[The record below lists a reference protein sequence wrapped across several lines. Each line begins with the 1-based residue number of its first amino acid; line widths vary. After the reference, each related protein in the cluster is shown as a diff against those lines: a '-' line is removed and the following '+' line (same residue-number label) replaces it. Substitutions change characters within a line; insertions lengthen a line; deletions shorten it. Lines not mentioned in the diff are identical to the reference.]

1 MTVSR
6 LSSGW
11 WVLVVAA
18 TAIVFALDRSTGSAP
33 VQHLYYLP
41 IVFAA
46 VFLGRWSGLLMP
58 IGAVVLYHLA
68 NPVLLTAS
76 YRESDLVQVALFLG
90 SGIVSARLADDARR
104 LHQLSISDDLT
115 GLLNLRGFDARIAD
129 LMRTRTAETPISF
142 FVLDV
147 DRLKDLN
154 DTHGHRAGA
163 DAVRLVGHM
172 VAACL
177 PPGAFG
183 CRFGGDEFAIAVP
196 GCDAAGAIEAADAMR
211 NAVHASAPV
220 LAGRRFPPGAL
231 SISIGI
237 ACMSGGGDTTGADHA
252 GDVETAEALF
262 QVADRALYASKA
274 AGRNCITVERVVLV
288 DR

>member
-1 MTVSR
+1 MTGPR
-6 LSSGW
+6 LSGVW
-11 WVLVVAA
+11 WVLVIAA

-46 VFLGRWSGLLMP
+46 VFLGPWSGALMA

-76 YRESDLVQVALFLG
+76 YREADLVQVALFLG
-90 SGIVSARLADDARR
+90 SGIVSARLADDSRR

-115 GLLNLRGFDARIAD
+115 GLLNLRGFDARVAD
-129 LMRTRTAETPISF
+129 LMRVRNAGTPISF
-142 FVLDV
+142 LVLDV

-154 DTHGHRAGA
+154 DNHGHRAGA
-163 DAVRLVGHM
+163 DAVRLVGHT
-172 VAACL
+172 VAARL

-183 CRFGGDEFAIAVP
+183 CRFGGDEFVVAVP
-196 GCDAAGAIEAADAMR
+196 ERDVAGAIETADAIR
-211 NAVHASAPV
+211 SAVHAAAPV
-220 LAGRRFPPGAL
+220 LAGTNFAPGAL

-237 ACMSGGGDTTGADHA
+237 GCLSHGDETTRTSHA
-252 GDVETAEALF
+252 GGVETAEALF
-262 QVADRALYASKA
+262 QAADRALYASKA
-274 AGRNCITVERVVLV
+274 AGRNRITVERVVLA